1 MLFCFMTMKLLKLL
15 QINFFLVFFSAL
27 FFSCV
32 IPEKNCSQFKVGE
45 FNFESKTESGIYSS
59 RSVRNDSIEIE
70 FFGSS
75 IDTSKITWVSECE
88 YILRKLRPKTLSE
101 EKAISVKIINTSE
114 KGYLFEYSFVGDK
127 ENRARGNAFKV
138 D

>member
-1 MLFCFMTMKLLKLL
+1 MTMKLLKLL

-59 RSVRNDSIEIE
+59 KSVRNDSIEIE

-88 YILRKLRPKTLSE
+88 YILRKLKPKTLSE

>member
-1 MLFCFMTMKLLKLL
+1 MMMKLLKPL
-15 QINFFLVFFSAL
+15 QINFFLVSFSL
-27 FFSCV
+27 LLFSCV
-32 IPEKNCSQFKVGE
+32 IPYKNCSNFKIGE
-45 FNFESKTESGIYSS
+45 FNFESKTENGVYNS
-59 RSVRNDSIEIE
+59 RTIRNDSIEIE

-75 IDTSKITWVSECE
+75 IDTSRITWVSECE

-101 EKAISVKIINTSE
+101 EKAVSVKIINTSE

-127 ENRARGNAFKV
+127 KNRARGNAFKV

>member
-1 MLFCFMTMKLLKLL
+1 MKLLKPL
-15 QINFFLVFFSAL
+15 QINFFLVSFSL
-27 FFSCV
+27 LLFSCV
-32 IPEKNCSQFKVGE
+32 IPDKNCSNFKIGE
-45 FNFESKTESGIYSS
+45 FNFESKTENGVYNS
-59 RSVRNDSIEIE
+59 RTIRNDSIEIE

-75 IDTSKITWVSECE
+75 IDTSRITWVSECE

-101 EKAISVKIINTSE
+101 EKAVSVKIINTSE

-127 ENRARGNAFKV
+127 KNRARGNAFKV

>member
-1 MLFCFMTMKLLKLL
+1 MTMKLLKLL

-32 IPEKNCSQFKVGE
+32 IPGKNCSQFKVGE

-127 ENRARGNAFKV
+127 ENRARGSAFKV

>member
-1 MLFCFMTMKLLKLL
+1 MTMKLLKLL
-15 QINFFLVFFSAL
+15 QINFFLLFFSVL

-32 IPEKNCSQFKVGE
+32 LPEKNCSQFKVGE

>member
-1 MLFCFMTMKLLKLL
+1 MTMKLLKLL

-45 FNFESKTESGIYSS
+45 FNFESKTESGIYTS

-88 YILRKLRPKTLSE
+88 YILRKLRPQTISD

>member
-1 MLFCFMTMKLLKLL
+1 MTMKLLKLL
-15 QINFFLVFFSAL
+15 QINFFLVFFSVL

-32 IPEKNCSQFKVGE
+32 LPEKNCSQFKVGE

-114 KGYLFEYSFVGDK
+114 KGYLFEYSFGGDK
-127 ENRARGNAFKV
+127 ENRARGHAFRV

>member
-1 MLFCFMTMKLLKLL
+1 MTMKLLKLL

-32 IPEKNCSQFKVGE
+32 LPEKNCSQFKVGE

-101 EKAISVKIINTSE
+101 GKAISVKIINTSE

>member
-1 MLFCFMTMKLLKLL
+1 MTMKLLKLL
-15 QINFFLVFFSAL
+15 QINFFLVFFAGL

-45 FNFESKTESGIYSS
+45 FNFESKTESGIYNS

-70 FFGSS
+70 FFGTS
-75 IDTSKITWVSECE
+75 IDTSKITWVSDCE
-88 YILRKLRPKTLSE
+88 YLLRKLRPKTLSE

-127 ENRARGNAFKV
+127 ENRARGNASKI

>member
-1 MLFCFMTMKLLKLL
+1 MTMKLLKLL
-15 QINFFLVFFSAL
+15 QINFFLVIFSAL

-114 KGYLFEYSFVGDK
+114 KGYLFEYSFVGDN

>member
-1 MLFCFMTMKLLKLL
+1 MTMKLLKLL
-15 QINFFLVFFSAL
+15 QINFFLVFFSVL

-32 IPEKNCSQFKVGE
+32 LPEKNCSQFKVGE
-45 FNFESKTESGIYSS
+45 FNFESKTESGIYTS

-88 YILRKLRPKTLSE
+88 YILRKLKPKTLSE